1 MMHLTANPCC
11 DFFRRLSNNEQSR
24 ILGKYQYF
32 LLLFSSQNKVHI
44 VQTQIHKLIYH
55 YLTEYRNNDGFTI
68 MHVAT
73 KSGNVEH
80 IKALLDMGGKPL
92 IETTYTPHAKQSK
105 EAITPVHIAIQN
117 KEPEIFRLLLK
128 NSCSKEVILK
138 KVKIEN
144 KGEMLMNYAMRMAKD
159 CISSKGKIRSK
170 TESALLVRQSNNN
183 VSTITF

>member
-1 MMHLTANPCC
+1 M
-11 DFFRRLSNNEQSR
+11 
-24 ILGKYQYF
+24 
-32 LLLFSSQNKVHI
+32 
-44 VQTQIHKLIYH
+44 QTQIHKLIYH